1 MSTKTKAMKKIGLIV
16 GAACIAVSAYAASI
30 NVPLKISE
38 GSYSGLDQDTV
49 TKPDTT
55 KTPRVPIPPG
65 PDTLPKPTPPPLPEP
80 QMPKPNPKPTVPAP
94 TPMPDEGPT
103 R

>member
-1 MSTKTKAMKKIGLIV
+1 MKKIALIV
-16 GAACIAVSAYAASI
+16 GAACIAASAYAASI
-30 NVPLKISE
+30 NASLKN
-38 GSYSGLDQDTV
+38 SGDLYLSSDQDTV

-55 KTPRVPIPPG
+55 RTPRVPIPPG
-65 PDTLPKPTPPPLPEP
+65 PDTLPKPTPPPPPLPEP
-80 QMPKPNPKPTVPAP
+80 QRPTPNPRPNMPNP

>member
-1 MSTKTKAMKKIGLIV
+1 MKKFGLIV

-30 NVPLKISE
+30 NEPLKN
-38 GSYSGLDQDTV
+38 SGDFYLSLDQDTV

-55 KTPRVPIPPG
+55 KNPRVPLPPG
-65 PDTLPKPTPPPLPEP
+65 PDTLPTPTPAPTPTPLPEP
-80 QMPKPNPKPTVPAP
+80 QRPMPNPSPNVPNP
-94 TPMPDEGPT
+94 SPMPDEGPT